1 MRLLLACL
9 GLLLAPAAM
18 AQMVVEPA
26 DPTAAHIQGL
36 QRQLQQ
42 ESEGL
47 FEALRRQDARRRDL
61 ADVAADTRAEG
72 IVAEGR
78 ARLHQ
83 LDEAEIERLR
93 AQLRLERLAREAE
106 VRRRYREGR

>member
-1 MRLLLACL
+1 MTLLLICL
-9 GLLLAPAAM
+9 GLLLAAPAAM
-18 AQMVVEPA
+18 AQGMVEPL
-26 DPTAAHIQGL
+26 DPSAAEIQRT

-42 ESEGL
+42 ESERL
-47 FEALRRQDARRRDL
+47 FEALRRQDARRREM

-83 LDEAEIERLR
+83 LDEAEVERLR
-93 AQLRLERLAREAE
+93 AQLRLERLEREAE
-106 VRRRYREGR
+106 VRRRYR